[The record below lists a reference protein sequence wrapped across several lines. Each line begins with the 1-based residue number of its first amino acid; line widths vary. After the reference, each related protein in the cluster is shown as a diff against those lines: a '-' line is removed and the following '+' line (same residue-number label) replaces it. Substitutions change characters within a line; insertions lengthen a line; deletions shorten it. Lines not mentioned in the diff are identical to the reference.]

1 MKYDVIVVGGGPA
14 GAITARDCARLGL
27 KTVIL
32 EKEQMPRCKPCAG
45 GVTSAAAGLLDIPI
59 PEDIIEAS
67 CTSLRSFYELKSMA
81 VHTKE
86 EFMVVVS
93 RDSFDFWLVNQALKS
108 GADLKQGA
116 KVTSFDIDAS
126 GVTVRTEAAIYSGKL
141 LVGADGVNSII
152 SKKVR
157 GPFKKSEL
165 AFCVCADIP
174 AGDQNVHATREIEI
188 HYGPLPMSY
197 SWVFPKRN
205 SLSVGVGGWISEI
218 SSIKDTLSHFMNKI
232 GIKNREIKGH
242 SIPLGGYRRPAA
254 GERIIL
260 VGDAAGYADPFT
272 GEGIRYAIASGRL
285 AAAAI
290 SSLIKNDSSL
300 SRQSLMLY
308 ERNCYHSFGADLGA
322 ALMIA
327 RCFRS
332 FPGVLFGIY
341 FNSIEPFQKSLE
353 ILQGRIGYR
362 QYYRWLLRQLPGIFL
377 SQASQVKTRA

>member
-14 GAITARDCARLGL
+14 GAITARDCARSGL
-27 KTVIL
+27 KTLIL

-45 GVTSAAAGLLDIPI
+45 GVTSAAADLLGIPI
-59 PEDIIEAS
+59 PEEIIEARCS
-67 CTSLRSFYELKSMA
+67 SFRSFYELKSITA
-81 VHTKE
+81 RTKE
-86 EFMVVVS
+86 EFMVVVA

-108 GADLKQGA
+108 GAELIQGA
-116 KVTSFDIDAS
+116 KVTSFDIDAG
-126 GVTVRTEAAIYSGKL
+126 GVTVRTEDANYSGKL
-141 LVGADGVNSII
+141 LVGADGVNSTIA
-152 SKKVR
+152 KKVR
-157 GPFKKSEL
+157 APFKKSEL

-174 AGDQNVHATREIEI
+174 AGAQDVHATGEIEI

-205 SLSVGVGGWISEI
+205 SLSVGVGCWISEMSDI
-218 SSIKDTLSHFMNKI
+218 REALNHCTNRM
-232 GIKNREIKGH
+232 GIENRDIKGH

-260 VGDAAGYADPFT
+260 VGDAAGYADPLT

-285 AAAAI
+285 AAAAA
-290 SSLIKNDSSL
+290 SSLIEKGSSL

-308 ERNCYHSFGADLGA
+308 ERNCYQSFGADLGA

-332 FPGVLFGIY
+332 FPAILFGIY
-341 FNSIEPFQKSLE
+341 FNSSEPFQKSLE

-362 QYYRWLLRQLPGIFL
+362 QYYRWLLRQLPGMFL